1 MRIYD
6 IHKILEQ
13 ALPQYRSTI
22 PSIDK
27 NNDTHIAT
35 TYFYNTDTRIGVEV
49 SCTTTPTTSTL
60 VLAIHDILD
69 DSKELSLRLPTPDNP
84 DVINDA
90 LHQLFIAWKNM
101 ENTLQ
106 PASN

>member
-6 IHKILEQ
+6 IHKTVEQ
-13 ALPQYRSTI
+13 ALPQYRSTT
-22 PSIDK
+22 PSVEK
-27 NNDTHIAT
+27 NNDTHT
-35 TYFYNTDTRIGVEV
+35 TTMYFYNTDTHIGVEI
-49 SCTTTPTTSTL
+49 SCTITPTTSTL
-60 VLAIHDILD
+60 VLAMHDILD
-69 DSKELSLRLPTPDNP
+69 DSKELSLRLSIPDNP

-106 PASN
+106 SMSN